1 MIKILALSLT
11 ILLVTACK
19 SGDGDDAG
27 PVRSPV
33 TPAPATPA
41 PAAPDP
47 EPAPVP
53 PAPVEPD
60 KPPIVGLLTEQ
71 EIIAIRS
78 ELQLLMRTKHFEL
91 YEEAEKRQLAGALL
105 FIASM
110 KIKPLDWEVLTDK
123 EVEDLLSLYFNENL
137 TLK

>member
-33 TPAPATPA
+33 TPA

-105 FIASM
+105 FIASR

>member
-19 SGDGDDAG
+19 SGDGDGAG

-33 TPAPATPA
+33 TPAPAN
-41 PAAPDP
+41 PDP
-47 EPAPVP
+47 GPAPVP
-53 PAPVEPD
+53 PD
-60 KPPIVGLLTEQ
+60 KPPAVGLLTAE

-78 ELQLLMRTKHFEL
+78 ELQLLMRTKQFEL

-105 FIASM
+105 FIASR

-123 EVEDLLSLYFNENL
+123 EVEYLFSLYFNENL